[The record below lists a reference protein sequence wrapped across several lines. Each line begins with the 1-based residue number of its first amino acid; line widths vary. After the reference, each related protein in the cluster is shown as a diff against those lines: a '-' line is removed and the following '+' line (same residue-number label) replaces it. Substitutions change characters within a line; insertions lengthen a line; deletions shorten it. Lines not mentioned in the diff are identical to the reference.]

1 MKRRFTFLLMA
12 LSALL
17 VMPALAQNTP
27 SSLATVSYD
36 GISLAYDPALGAVLP
51 QMAAE
56 VPASSDM
63 MPGSYWPA
71 HIAFTFINAKEGD
84 TMFTPDLYPQLSIY
98 KLADIKAYK
107 DDIFTQD
114 LQDLDKLIATGS
126 GDLSKYEVVAPDD
139 TTLNLPHLPPIAAGQ
154 VIRAQAEYLPNSAG
168 NGIRYLSFYSSDV
181 SPMTDDRIIYTYQG
195 ETSSGYYIAFTYP
208 IKTGVL
214 PTELSADFD
223 YNAFSN
229 NYVKEM
235 NDALQK
241 VNTADGS
248 TFTPTLASLDALVK
262 SIKIDG

>member
-17 VMPALAQNTP
+17 VMPTLAQNTP
-27 SSLATVSYD
+27 SSLATLSYD
-36 GISLAYDPALGAVLP
+36 GISFSYDPALGAVLS
-51 QMAAE
+51 QTAAE
-56 VPASSDM
+56 VPAASDM
-63 MPGSYWPA
+63 MPGSYWPT

-84 TMFTPDLYPQLSIY
+84 TLFTPDLYPQLSIY
-98 KLADIKAYK
+98 KIDDIAAYK
-107 DDIFTQD
+107 DDIFTQALKD
-114 LQDLDKLIATGS
+114 LNIFVAAGS
-126 GDLSKYEVVAPDD
+126 GDLSKYDVVAPDD
-139 TTLNLPHLPPIAAGQ
+139 TSLNLPHLPPIAAGQ
-154 VIRAQAEYLPNSAG
+154 VIRAQAQYLPMANG
-168 NGIRYLSFYSSDV
+168 TGIRYLTSNASDV
-181 SPMTDDRIIYTYQG
+181 SPLTDDRIQYTYQG
-195 ETSSGYYIAFTYP
+195 LTKDGYYIAFTYP

-214 PTELSADFD
+214 PTELPADFD

-229 NYVKEM
+229 NYIKEM